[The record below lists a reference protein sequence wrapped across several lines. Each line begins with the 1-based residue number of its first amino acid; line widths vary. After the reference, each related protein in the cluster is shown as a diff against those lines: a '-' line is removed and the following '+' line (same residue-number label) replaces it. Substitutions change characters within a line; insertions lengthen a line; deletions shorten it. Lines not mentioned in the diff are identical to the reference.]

1 MMTSCAAT
9 RMAVPTPATLP
20 SGRRYSAP
28 KTPRATRS
36 RSSIRPAPGT
46 TSNLGASSPGG
57 VSYAR
62 HISLRE
68 RSMRFP
74 SSQRRPGRGA
84 RFRSRFRSAPRRV
97 RRVARRDELG
107 EEGEPAR
114 LEEVEA
120 HLRAGEAH
128 EGVRDDR
135 DGEFAG
141 ELLAVVRDVLGGEIL
156 AEDFLGSRRGG
167 GRVLGGTSPGR
178 RGPRAHAIRGVRGE
192 LDVEPLA
199 LGEVRQRDVLR
210 GTRRVPR
217 EKRGASELGE
227 DGHVQEHH
235 LDLLQAQGGG
245 ADGAERGEPRLFLR
259 LGRRDAIAHLRARS
273 VGLLLAQA
281 LLLLRRVRPEK
292 RAQGVDRALGGRF
305 RDRIRRRPRGG
316 VRRRKAPGER
326 DVRRRLSRHLA
337 HIRRRGAAAPEAEGT
352 IRRARNGPIAAGRRR
367 GARGGEA
374 RRPGQRRHDECWEAR
389 RSAVAKRG
397 IDVASSFAKVA
408 LIFCSGLTHAGVLP

>member
-1 MMTSCAAT
+1 
-9 RMAVPTPATLP
+9 
-20 SGRRYSAP
+20 
-28 KTPRATRS
+28 
-36 RSSIRPAPGT
+36 
-46 TSNLGASSPGG
+46 
-57 VSYAR
+57 
-62 HISLRE
+62 
-68 RSMRFP
+68 MRFP
-74 SSQRRPGRGA
+74 SSRAPSRTRGA
-84 RFRSRFRSAPRRV
+84 FSFAFSFGAASASAASRD
-97 RRVARRDELG
+97 DELG

-156 AEDFLGSRRGG
+156 AEDFLGSRRSGDESSG
-167 GRVLGGTSPGR
+167 DESRT
-178 RGPRAHAIRGVRGE
+178 PRPARTRSGVEE

-210 GTRRVPR
+210 GSRRVPR

-305 RDRIRRRPRGG
+305 RDRIRRRPSGG

-326 DVRRRLSRHLA
+326 DVRRRPSRHLA
-337 HIRRRGAAAPEAEGT
+337 HIRRRGAA
-352 IRRARNGPIAAGRRR
+352 RRR
-367 GARGGEA
+367 LRGRYAARGTAPSRRDAAAGARGGEA